1 MFNPNDALNDLVVY
15 IILVL
20 YINLNVKDLDELV
33 NVSPYKAIII
43 NTLYYNGEE
52 ELELLI
58 IFEDDKGN
66 DEFHF
71 VD

>member
-43 NTLYYNGEE
+43 NILYYNGEE

-66 DEFHF
+66 DESHF